1 MNCKL
6 LSAVLVTGLCASLA
20 VKAEDEGNWM
30 IRARAVN
37 LDMAQKSDPVSGTG
51 ASNRLTVNN
60 KVIPELDVSYFFTPN
75 IAAELVLTVPQK
87 QNVYLDG
94 DKIGTFKHLPPTL
107 LAQYHFNP
115 EGNFRPYVGA
125 GVNYT
130 LISKEQIANGA
141 YHLDNH
147 STGLALQVGF
157 DYKLDK
163 NVYLN
168 VDLKKLRL
176 RSDVLDSSNQKV
188 SRVKL
193 DPVLF
198 GIGIGY
204 RF

>member
-157 DYKLDK
+157 DYKLGK